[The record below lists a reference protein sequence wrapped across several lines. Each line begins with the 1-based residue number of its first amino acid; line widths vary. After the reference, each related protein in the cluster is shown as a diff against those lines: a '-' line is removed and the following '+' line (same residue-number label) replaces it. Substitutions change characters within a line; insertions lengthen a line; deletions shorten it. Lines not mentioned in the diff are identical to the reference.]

1 MPLLNG
7 LQTSLQILTAFPA
20 TKALMLSAHSDDV
33 YVGEAI
39 NSSADGL
46 EAPIVPLWRHFLRNK
61 TCAGSS
67 QVMTI

>member
-46 EAPIVPLWRHFLRNK
+46 EAPIVSLWRHFLGNK
-61 TCAGSS
+61 SCIGSS
-67 QVMTI
+67 HLMRA